1 MNDDIIYAGMSHKDI
16 IYNGISHKAVYLG
29 NKLIWEKDG
38 SGRGIELRFQL
49 SGDESNINNIIYFYE
64 ISPNNY
70 YNDKRK
76 YISFDMF
83 CNMFENDN
91 TIAIIPYSNYYV
103 NRVGEARQLWSLAYS
118 IGANNIIENL
128 FYGKNVQN
136 ITHVFQGARDY
147 KKLPM
152 PHNNIIDMSYAYTY
166 CNNLTGSP
174 VCGNNVINMASAYDH
189 CKNFTG
195 SPVCGPN
202 VINMSNAYDSCY
214 NLTGSPVC
222 GPNVINMYYTYYSC
236 YNLTGS
242 PVCGNSVTDMYSA
255 YGACYNLTGSPVCG
269 PNVINMASAYDHCN
283 NLTGSPVCG
292 PNVINMSNAYCNCY
306 NLEGSIM
313 YIQGEKR
320 TINVTNAFFGV
331 RNVTIYCQSNI
342 TLVGDPIANIIYF

>member
-29 NKLIWEKDG
+29 NKLVWEKDG
-38 SGRGIELRFQL
+38 SGRGIELRFNL
-49 SGDESNINNIIYFYE
+49 YSGDINNISYFYE
-64 ISPNNY
+64 ISPSNY
-70 YNDKRK
+70 YNDKYK

-83 CNMFENDN
+83 CNMFEND
-91 TIAIIPYSNYYV
+91 TTTAIIPYSNYYV
-103 NRVGEARQLWSLAYS
+103 NRVGGSCKLWDLAYS

-136 ITHVFQGARDY
+136 ITHVFHGAREY

-152 PHNNIIDMSYAYTY
+152 PHNNIIDMSYAYFY

-189 CKNFTG
+189 CKNLTG

-214 NLTGSPVC
+214 KLTGSPVC
-222 GPNVINMYYTYYSC
+222 GPNVIDMYDAYYSC

-242 PVCGNSVTDMYSA
+242 PVCGPNVVNMYDA
-255 YGACYNLTGSPVCG
+255 YGSCYNLTGSPVCG
-269 PNVINMASAYDHCN
+269 PNVINMSYAYAYCY

-292 PNVINMSNAYCNCY
+292 DNVTNMMYAYYGCSN
-306 NLEGSIM
+306 LRDSIM
-313 YIQGEKR
+313 YIRGQER
-320 TINVTNAFFGV
+320 RIDVTEAFVNVSNI
-331 RNVTIYCQSNI
+331 TIYCQSNI
-342 TLVGDPIANIIYF
+342 TLVGNPSANIIYF